1 MPLMMLS
8 ALCAYFVKGMCGF
21 ANTLV
26 FSTMMSFGANNV
38 DITPLELLLG
48 YPSNIILAWRE
59 RRHIQWRICAPVAL
73 VMVAGCIPGMLLLKN
88 TDSRLV
94 KLAFGAV
101 IVLIGGEMLLRDMR
115 PRSAG
120 TGGSRAMLGAIGLLS
135 GLLCGLY
142 GIGALLAAYM
152 SRVTRDSRA
161 FRANMCAVFIVENTF
176 RIAAFAY
183 MGLIGAQTLLNA
195 ALLLPAMALG
205 LFLGIKCSARVNERV
220 IKRAV
225 IVLLMLSGAMLILQN
240 IG

>member
-1 MPLMMLS
+1 
-8 ALCAYFVKGMCGF
+8 
-21 ANTLV
+21 
-26 FSTMMSFGANNV
+26 
-38 DITPLELLLG
+38 
-48 YPSNIILAWRE
+48 
-59 RRHIQWRICAPVAL
+59 
-73 VMVAGCIPGMLLLKN
+73 
-88 TDSRLV
+88 
-94 KLAFGAV
+94 
-101 IVLIGGEMLLRDMR
+101 
-115 PRSAG
+115 
-120 TGGSRAMLGAIGLLS
+120 MLGAIGLLS

>member
-1 MPLMMLS
+1 MLLMMLS

-48 YPSNIILAWRE
+48 YPSNIILALRE

-73 VMVAGCIPGMLLLKN
+73 VMLIGCIPGMLLLKN
-88 TDSRLV
+88 TDSRLI

-101 IVLIGGEMLLRDMR
+101 IVLIGGEMLLRDLR

-120 TGGSRAMLGAIGLLS
+120 TGSRAMLGAIGLLS

-176 RIAAFAY
+176 RIAAFAAL
-183 MGLIGAQTLLNA
+183 GLIGAQTLLNA

-205 LFLGIKCSARVNERV
+205 LFLGIKCSARANERV

-225 IVLLMLSGAMLILQN
+225 IVLLMLSGVMLILQN
-240 IG
+240 MG